1 MLINL
6 LEGVEPLFIP
16 LAVIALCL
24 CILAAILL
32 KVFWFD
38 NKFLT
43 SKERKIIEHK
53 EGKVIEIYGYKPQP
67 GSVKI
72 FNGQAVD

>member
-6 LEGVEPLFIP
+6 LEGIGLPLIAI
-16 LAVIALCL
+16 LIVIAVY
-24 CILAAILL
+24 
-32 KVFWFD
+32 VFFFWAF
-38 NKFLT
+38 NRFVINNRHLT
-43 SKERKIIEHK
+43 SKERKIINHK